1 MSAAPSEAAKSAAA
15 IPAKPVPT
23 PSGDSLTFFEGARDG
38 RLMVQRC
45 VACGRHRF
53 VARRRCGECGSDR
66 SEWVQASGRATLVSF
81 ARVHQ
86 KFHPAFAA
94 ETPYPIA
101 TVELEEG
108 PRLLTGLV
116 GFEGKPLSV
125 GMKLE
130 VVFEAAGP
138 EWKIPKFRPT

>member
-1 MSAAPSEAAKSAAA
+1 MSADRVEKPL
-15 IPAKPVPT
+15 PVPT
-23 PSGDSLTFFEGARDG
+23 VESREFFRGAKDG

-45 VACGRHRF
+45 SDCGKHRII
-53 VARRRCGECGSDR
+53 ARRRCDGCGSAR
-66 SEWVQASGRATLVSF
+66 SAWVQASGRATLISY

-86 KFHPAFAA
+86 KYHPAFAA

-116 GFEGKPLSV
+116 GVEGKTLKAGMPLR
-125 GMKLE
+125 
-130 VVFEAAGP
+130 VVFEPAGP
-138 EWKIPKFRPT
+138 EWKIPKFRPA